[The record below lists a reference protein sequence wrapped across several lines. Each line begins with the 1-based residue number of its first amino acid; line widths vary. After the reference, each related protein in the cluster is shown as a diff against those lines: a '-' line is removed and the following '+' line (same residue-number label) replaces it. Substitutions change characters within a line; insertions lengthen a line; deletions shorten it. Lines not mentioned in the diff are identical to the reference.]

1 MAKSKG
7 KCNVKNENE
16 NGRIERST
24 LFSFIYSFS
33 IFTIQ
38 FQVKQIYYYF
48 CVCFSL
54 FMDLILN
61 KSSSS
66 TLHVGTQELEE
77 KIYNLYDIFQFFII
91 YLFSFLYT
99 KGCF

>member
-1 MAKSKG
+1 
-7 KCNVKNENE
+7 
-16 NGRIERST
+16 
-24 LFSFIYSFS
+24 
-33 IFTIQ
+33 
-38 FQVKQIYYYF
+38 
-48 CVCFSL
+48 
-54 FMDLILN
+54 MDLILN